1 MQLTVIIQHG
11 EDGWLTGQIEQLP
24 AVITQGRTM
33 EELKFMLQ
41 DALALYL
48 ETQQEL
54 TARSYQGQTFTRES
68 FGELNAA

>member
-1 MQLTVIIQHG
+1 MKLTVIIQQG
-11 EDGWLTGQIEQLP
+11 NDGWITGQIEQIP

-41 DALALYL
+41 DALNLYL

-54 TARSYQGQTFTRES
+54 TARQYEGQQFSRQD
-68 FGELNAA
+68 FGFLEAA